1 VIWGSS
7 KEELQRKYHESLP
20 KSFTFIPSSIYDN
33 KILLESD
40 PDYLANLDALL
51 DYEQKRLKG
60 GNWFA
65 RPAAGEIF
73 RRDFFQV
80 IEENEVPPA
89 IAEVRFWDRAAT
101 TPSEA
106 SPDPDWSAGVKMRKG
121 SDGIYYLMHVE
132 HFRGEPYDVQTYP
145 ETKKKLAYWKP
156 LAAQAKAGNVKVV
169 RGAWNE
175 SFFRELEGVTDGS
188 LSGHDDQ
195 ADAAAGAFLLLSDG
209 SCTPLHVPSIDRG
222 ELVGIGL

>member
-1 VIWGSS
+1 
-7 KEELQRKYHESLP
+7 
-20 KSFTFIPSSIYDN
+20 
-33 KILLESD
+33 
-40 PDYLANLDALL
+40 
-51 DYEQKRLKG
+51 
-60 GNWFA
+60 
-65 RPAAGEIF
+65 
-73 RRDFFQV
+73 
-80 IEENEVPPA
+80 
-89 IAEVRFWDRAAT
+89 
-101 TPSEA
+101 
-106 SPDPDWSAGVKMRKG
+106 MRKG

-132 HFRGEPYDVQTYP
+132 HFRGEPYDVQRSIKNYGSQDGRMTTIGLWQDPGSAGKYEVKDYLRLLAGFDVQTYP

-188 LSGHDDQ
+188 QSGHDDQ

-209 SCTPLHVPSIDRG
+209 ACTPLHVPSIDRG